1 MKIEIDVLS
10 NDGKLF
16 LARCWVV
23 DSIIEFIDDPNTT
36 GKLLY
41 ALSSGTGDGPI
52 KILQP
57 SAVQQLDPGTKNNQ
71 LWVHCL
77 GLPYHGPHRQFH
89 GIFVKNKEIIRGVKD
104 EGCWLHIYGE
114 KLGYDL
120 EFPLCEPYVLV
131 YGRKRFQVLN
141 AVDHLR
147 RAMQAHQENCQCAS
161 LW

>member
-41 ALSSGTGDGPI
+41 ELSSGTGDGRI

-77 GLPYHGPHRQFH
+77 
-89 GIFVKNKEIIRGVKD
+89 
-104 EGCWLHIYGE
+104 
-114 KLGYDL
+114 
-120 EFPLCEPYVLV
+120 V
-131 YGRKRFQVLN
+131 YLIMGHTANFMVF
-141 AVDHLR
+141 
-147 RAMQAHQENCQCAS
+147 S
-161 LW
+161 